1 MIQNNITFY
10 SVKTGVKAFSA
21 YPLVMKNQQG
31 PDEDGM
37 GIINAVD
44 IDWNG
49 AELELPDALGGGT
62 TITINTTGQLF
73 RRL

>member
-10 SVKTGVKAFSA
+10 SVKIGVKAFSA

-49 AELELPDALGGGT
+49 AELELPDALGGT

>member
-1 MIQNNITFY
+1 MTQDGITFN

-37 GIINAVD
+37 GIINAVE

-49 AELELPDALGGGT
+49 AE
-62 TITINTTGQLF
+62 F
-73 RRL
+73 S

>member
-1 MIQNNITFY
+1 MIQNNITFD

-44 IDWNG
+44 IAWNG
-49 AELELPDALGGGT
+49 A
-62 TITINTTGQLF
+62 QLMN
-73 RRL
+73 